1 MDSIGNREVVP
12 KPMTT
17 SASVTSRLDEDLSL
31 LLIPA
36 FAIAIVYFLGQGHPS
51 FLYMVSNGLPP
62 LLALTALSMAIVGLV
77 RNGVSVKNRFSMSW
91 LGYSLGILLWFL
103 GETTWAVYALLY
115 SNPNPFPSIADVFWL
130 AGYVPLI
137 CAVLTQSWPFREFL
151 RSRKML
157 TVGGVIFC
165 VAAFL
170 LAALIPPTYTSNLGG
185 DLVSV
190 AVGLAYPLLDVCLLI
205 VALPVLFLYGR
216 GTFWRPFLF
225 VTIGLVLTF
234 IGDILFTWTSLNGT
248 YYDGSY
254 LELFFHWS
262 YLVLA
267 YGFYMRFRNGSG
279 PAMLE

>member
-1 MDSIGNREVVP
+1 
-12 KPMTT
+12 MTT
-17 SASVTSRLDEDLSL
+17 SARVTSRLDEDLSL

-36 FAIAIVYFLGQGHPS
+36 FVIAIVYFLGQGHPS

-103 GETTWAVYALLY
+103 GETTWAVYAFVY

-137 CAVLTQSWPFREFL
+137 YAVLTQSWPFREFM
-151 RSRKML
+151 RSRRML
-157 TVGGVIFC
+157 IVVGVVFC
-165 VAAFL
+165 VAVFL
-170 LAALIPPTYTSNLGG
+170 LAALIPPTYASNLSG

-190 AVGLAYPLLDVCLLI
+190 AVGLAYPLLDVGLLI

-248 YYDGSY
+248 YYNGSY

-262 YLVLA
+262 YLALA
-267 YGFYMRFRNGSG
+267 YGFYVRFRNGSG